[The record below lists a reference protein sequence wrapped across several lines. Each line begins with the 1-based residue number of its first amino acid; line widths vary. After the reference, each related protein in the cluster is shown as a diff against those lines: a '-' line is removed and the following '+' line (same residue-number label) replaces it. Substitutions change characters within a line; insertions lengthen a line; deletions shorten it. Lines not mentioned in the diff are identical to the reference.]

1 MTTPDPTTDA
11 TESIPAAT
19 ELTDTTSTTSENIPD
34 DKEAARYRRRLRDT
48 ETERDTL
55 AGRVETLQR
64 AEAERLAGEHLA
76 NGADLWLTGTQLA
89 DLLDDAG
96 NLDPAKITTTAQ
108 TLGNDRPHWRRTAA
122 AAANAGEVTAR
133 GKIDGGPN
141 RTWSEVLR
149 GE

>member
-1 MTTPDPTTDA
+1 MTTPDPSTETTDTPTDPEQA
-11 TESIPAAT
+11 TTTVDQP
-19 ELTDTTSTTSENIPD
+19 DTAD
-34 DKEAARYRRRLRDT
+34 GDKEAARYRRRLRDT

-55 AGRVETLQR
+55 ASRVETLQR
-64 AEAERLAGEHLA
+64 AEAERLAGQHLA

-89 DLLDDAG
+89 DLLDDNG

-108 TLGNDRPHWRRTAA
+108 NLGNDRPHWRRTAA

-141 RTWSEVLR
+141 RSWSEVLR